1 MEKHKT
7 TFDEAILI
15 SKVISISGK
24 IDYANCKDFEESKT
38 FEEYENRRG
47 IIDIDEEE
55 FNFLKNPKLK
65 ESRNDNE

>member
-7 TFDEAILI
+7 TLDEAILI
-15 SKVISISGK
+15 SKAISISGK
-24 IDYANCKDFEESKT
+24 IDYANHKDFEESKT

-65 ESRNDNE
+65 EDKSE

>member
-7 TFDEAILI
+7 TLDEAILI
-15 SKVISISGK
+15 SKVMSISGK
-24 IDYANCKDFEESKT
+24 IDYANHKDFEESKT

-65 ESRNDNE
+65 EDKSE